1 MAYQADLFHLLEA
14 YQEVD
19 LILVARPFQVAYSYL
34 VVHFEEIFLVNLVV
48 DHPCPEVH
56 SCLMDHP
63 CPEVHS
69 YLEDHPCLEAPCLVD
84 QN

>member
-1 MAYQADLFHLLEA
+1 MDLYHPLEAYQGALVHLLEA
-14 YQEVD
+14 YQEVRSFPG
-19 LILVARPFQVAYSYL
+19 AHPFQVAYSYL

-56 SCLMDHP
+56 SYLVVDHP
-63 CPEVHS
+63 CP
-69 YLEDHPCLEAPCLVD
+69 EAPCLVD